1 MYPCLIMYVIK
12 CIKIGSSSVSDS
24 ERLLMSLPQVSRI
37 MSLFYHS
44 ESKTEQASDL
54 NRSNAN
60 LKLRRR

>member
-1 MYPCLIMYVIK
+1 
-12 CIKIGSSSVSDS
+12 
-24 ERLLMSLPQVSRI
+24 MSLPQVSRI

-60 LKLRRR
+60 LKLRRRWKLN